1 MLATLQQVSRDLDE
15 VLAALDPSA
24 LHPNDAVKLLNR
36 ASAIERRATAIKALV
51 ADRAASGSDWTR
63 SGHRSPEEWL
73 AAKTGTSYGQA
84 KDLLETSAKLEQLPA
99 IDAAVRDGTLS
110 ASQLTT
116 IGPAATPTNE
126 TRLLKAAAEEAFGGL
141 KRTCTREKAATRSA
155 EDQAK
160 RHERIH
166 RERFHRS
173 WTDAEGA
180 YCYEGKTTTAIGAR
194 IDAAIAAEA
203 ELVFKAAYAEG
214 RRESSAAYRADAF
227 VNLICGGGAS
237 VDTTV
242 VIRVDESRL
251 RGEGGI
257 CETSTGDVP
266 VDEAIGQILA
276 GAFTK
281 VVLTD
286 GVDVNKVIH
295 VGRRIPVELKTAVTE
310 RDNYR
315 CVRPGCSSAH
325 RLEVHHYQVDF
336 AKGGATAYSNLATL
350 CSFDHDLVT
359 YGGHR
364 LGGRPGAWEWVEP
377 P

>member
-1 MLATLQQVSRDLDE
+1 MLATLQRISTELDG
-15 VLAALDPSA
+15 LLRALDASA
-24 LHPNDAVKLLNR
+24 LHPNDAVKLLDRFN
-36 ASAIERRATAIKALV
+36 AIERRAVAGRALV
-51 ADRAASGSDWTR
+51 ADRAAASNSWTR
-63 SGHRSPEEWL
+63 SGHRSPQEWL

-84 KDLLETSAKLEQLPA
+84 KDLLETSSKLEALPA
-99 IDAAVRDGTLS
+99 VQDAVRSGQLS
-110 ASQLTT
+110 ASELTT

-155 EDQAK
+155 EDQAR

-194 IDAAIAAEA
+194 IDAAIAAQA

-227 VNLICGGGAS
+227 VDLICGGGAT

-242 VIRVDESRL
+242 VVRVDATRL
-251 RGEGGI
+251 AGGEGV

-266 VDEAIGQILA
+266 VDEASGAILA

-286 GVDVNKVIH
+286 GTDVTKVIH

-310 RDNYR
+310 RDNHR

-325 RLEVHHYQVDF
+325 RLEVHHYHVDF
-336 AKGGATAYSNLATL
+336 AKGGPTAYSNLATL

-364 LGGRPGAWEWVEP
+364 LDGGPGAWEWVQP